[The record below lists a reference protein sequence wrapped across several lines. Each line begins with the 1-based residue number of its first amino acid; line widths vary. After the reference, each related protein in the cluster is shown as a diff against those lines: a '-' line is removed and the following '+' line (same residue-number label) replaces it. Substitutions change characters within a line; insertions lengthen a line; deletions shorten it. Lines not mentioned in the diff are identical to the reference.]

1 MNTRTNI
8 IKTRPG
14 ALGVAVLAAVFVGA
28 SAPVLHAQA
37 DSGTNNSG
45 TNNNSTNN
53 NSTNYSSTNY
63 SSTNSGDQVDLY
75 PGTVIPV
82 KLNTELSSN
91 KSQEGDTFTAAVDD
105 SKEAYNSIMQG
116 ATISGVVRHVTPQ
129 AGDTPG
135 TLDLAFTR
143 LRLSDGRTVSITGS
157 PASLDSKNLT
167 TGAGGVLVAKNSS
180 KDNRLTYAGYGAGAG
195 LLVSLLT
202 GDKKIKIEDILLGGL
217 AGYGAGS
224 VLKSPQQVHDVDLQ
238 PGTAIGVRL
247 DSRTR
252 YYHKVPKA
260 VVNTAVKRTKTPV
273 NKTPVKGMHR
283 VRHAHTYYTYS
294 N

>member
-1 MNTRTNI
+1 MTNTQKNI
-8 IKTRPG
+8 AQNRRG
-14 ALGVAVLAAVFVGA
+14 ALGIAALAAVLVGA
-28 SAPVLHAQA
+28 SAPLLHAQ
-37 DSGTNNSG
+37 
-45 TNNNSTNN
+45 
-53 NSTNYSSTNY
+53 
-63 SSTNSGDQVDLY
+63 TNSDAQVDLY

-91 KSQEGDTFTAAVDD
+91 QSQAGDAFTATVDD
-105 SKEAYNSIMQG
+105 TKEAYNSIMQG
-116 ATISGVVRHVTPQ
+116 ATVTGVVRHVTPRS
-129 AGDTPG
+129 GDTPG

-167 TGAGGVLVAKNSS
+167 TRADGVLVAKNTS

-195 LLVSLLT
+195 LLVGLLT
-202 GDKKIKIEDILLGGL
+202 GDKKIKIEDILIGGL
-217 AGYGAGS
+217 AGYGAAS
-224 VLKSPQQVHDVDLQ
+224 VLKNPQQVHDVDLT
-238 PGTAIGVRL
+238 PGTEIGVRL

-260 VVNTAVKRTKTPV
+260 VVKTAVKRTKA
-273 NKTPVKGMHR
+273 PVKATHR

>member
-8 IKTRPG
+8 TQTRRG
-14 ALGVAVLAAVFVGA
+14 ALGVAALAAVFACA

-37 DSGTNNSG
+37 AQT
-45 TNNNSTNN
+45 
-53 NSTNYSSTNY
+53 SS
-63 SSTNSGDQVDLY
+63 SDQVDLY

-82 KLNTELSSN
+82 KLSTELSSN
-91 KSQEGDTFTAAVDD
+91 HAQAGDTFTAAVDD

-116 ATISGVVRHVTPQ
+116 ATVSGVVRHATPQ
-129 AGDTPG
+129 SGTTPG

-157 PASLDSKNLT
+157 PASLDGKDLT
-167 TGAGGVLVAKNSS
+167 ARADGVLVAKNTS

-195 LLVSLLT
+195 LLVGLLT

-217 AGYGAGS
+217 AGYGAGT

-238 PGTAIGVRL
+238 PGTEIGVRL

-252 YYHKVPKA
+252 YYHKVPHATVKPAARATVKKA
-260 VVNTAVKRTKTPV
+260 VKAT
-273 NKTPVKGMHR
+273 HR

>member
-1 MNTRTNI
+1 MNTQRHMRNQV
-8 IKTRPG
+8 
-14 ALGVAVLAAVFVGA
+14 LGIAALAATLV
-28 SAPVLHAQA
+28 SAGVPILYAQSNA
-37 DSGTNNSG
+37 
-45 TNNNSTNN
+45 
-53 NSTNYSSTNY
+53 
-63 SSTNSGDQVDLY
+63 QVDLS

-91 KSQEGDTFTAAVDD
+91 QTPPGDTFTATVDD
-105 SKEAYNSIMQG
+105 SKQAYNSIMQG
-116 ATISGVVRHVTPQ
+116 ATVAGIVRHVTPRS
-129 AGDTPG
+129 GDTPG

-143 LRLSDGRTVSITGS
+143 LRLSDGRTISITGS

-167 TGAGGVLVAKNSS
+167 TGAGGVLIAKNTS

-195 LLVSLLT
+195 LLVGLLT

-217 AGYGAGS
+217 AGYGAGT
-224 VLKSPQQVHDVDLQ
+224 VLKGPQQVHDVDLQ
-238 PGTAIGVRL
+238 PGTEIGVRL

-252 YYHKVPKA
+252 YYHKVSRATVKKA
-260 VVNTAVKRTKTPV
+260 VKAT
-273 NKTPVKGMHR
+273 HR

>member
-1 MNTRTNI
+1 MTNVHQNLQHNI
-8 IKTRPG
+8 RQNRRS
-14 ALGVAVLAAVFVGA
+14 ALGITALAAVLVGV
-28 SAPVLHAQA
+28 SAPMLHAQ
-37 DSGTNNSG
+37 T
-45 TNNNSTNN
+45 
-53 NSTNYSSTNY
+53 SSRA
-63 SSTNSGDQVDLY
+63 QVDLY

-82 KLNTELSSN
+82 KLNTALSSN
-91 KSQEGDTFTAAVDD
+91 QAQAGDAFTATVDD
-105 SKEAYNSIMQG
+105 SKQAYNSIMQG
-116 ATISGVVRHVTPQ
+116 ATVSGVVRHVTPRS
-129 AGDTPG
+129 GDTPG

-157 PASLDSKNLT
+157 PASLDTKDLT
-167 TGAGGVLVAKNSS
+167 TRADGVLVAKNTS

-195 LLVSLLT
+195 LLVGLLT
-202 GDKKIKIEDILLGGL
+202 GDKKIKIEDILIGGL

-224 VLKSPQQVHDVDLQ
+224 VLKGSQQVHDVNLQ

-260 VVNTAVKRTKTPV
+260 AVKATVK
-273 NKTPVKGMHR
+273 KAVKGTHR
-283 VRHAHTYYTYS
+283 VRHTYYTYS